1 MPLPNDGRNRVVI
14 DRVSPEI
21 DAGRFPIKRTV
32 GEAVTVAVDAFADG
46 HDEIVV
52 ELWYRQAGQS
62 AWQKIRMQP
71 GYNDRWTAKF
81 TVTELGRAAYT
92 VVAWVDH
99 FRSWRRD
106 LAKRV
111 AAGQDVTVDLQIGA
125 NFLKPAL
132 AAATVADQTADQTIV
147 QTWLDRIAAK
157 DARVATEIAEDS
169 ALLEIVDRW
178 SPVEHVTRYARELQV
193 TVERERAR
201 FSAWYE
207 MFPRSAATIP
217 GQHGTLR
224 DVIERLPYVAEM
236 GFDVL
241 YLPPI
246 HPIGQQYRKGR
257 NGGAE
262 AQADDVGSPW
272 AIGDATGGHKSLHP
286 LLGTMADFDAL
297 VIAARKYQIEL
308 ALDIAFQVSPD
319 HPHVTEHPD
328 WFRIRPDGT
337 IQYAENPP
345 KKYQDIYP
353 FNFESEDWQN
363 LWQEL
368 KSVFEFWIHH
378 GVKVFRVD
386 NPHTKSFPFWEWCI
400 GELKQQWP
408 DLIFLAE
415 AFTRPKVMYR
425 LAKLGYTQSYT
436 YYAWRHSKPEL
447 TEYLTEL
454 TTTDLTE
461 YFRPNFWP
469 NTPDILTAELQQGGK
484 PAFVRRLIMAATLS
498 SNYGIYGPP
507 FEHGWCLPAK
517 PNSEEYTHSEKFEVH
532 CHNITR
538 PDSLSGLIRRVNQI
552 RRSHSA
558 LQYTTGLKL
567 HPVDNDQLLCYS
579 KQSPDGRDLLLI
591 VVNLHGE
598 FKQSGFVDLPLADFG
613 IDASEPYQVHDLL
626 TDARYMWYGPRNYVE
641 LDPHALPAHIF
652 HVRRRV
658 RQSDEMEYFQ

>member
-21 DAGRFPIKRTV
+21 DAGRFPIKRTL
-32 GEAVTVAVDAFADG
+32 GESVAVTVDAFTDG

-52 ELWYRQAGQS
+52 ELWHRS
-62 AWQKIRMQP
+62 TTSSDWLKVRMQP

-81 TVTELGRAAYT
+81 TVNELGTASYT

-125 NFLKPAL
+125 NFLKSADT
-132 AAATVADQTADQTIV
+132 AASIDDLNVL
-147 QTWLDRIAAK
+147 QTWLKRLAAQETT
-157 DARVATEIAEDS
+157 VASEIAQDV
-169 ALLEIVDRW
+169 ALLEIMDRCA
-178 SPVEHVTRYARELQV
+178 PVKQVTRYERELSV

-207 MFPRSAATIP
+207 MFPRSAATVP

-224 DVIERLPYVAEM
+224 DVIARLPYVADM

-246 HPIGQQYRKGR
+246 HPIGRTFRKGR
-257 NGGAE
+257 DGSTE
-262 AQADDVGSPW
+262 VTPDDVGSPW
-272 AIGDATGGHKSLHP
+272 AIGDATGGHTAIHP
-286 LLGTMADFDAL
+286 QLGTIDDFDAL
-297 VIAARKYQIEL
+297 VIAARQQQMEI
-308 ALDIAFQVSPD
+308 ALDMAFQASPD
-319 HPHVTEHPD
+319 HPYVKEHPD
-328 WFRIRPDGT
+328 WFKIRPDGT

-353 FNFESEDWQN
+353 FHFESEDWQS

-378 GVKVFRVD
+378 GVRVFRVD
-386 NPHTKSFPFWEWCI
+386 NPHTKAFPFWEWCI
-400 GELKQQWP
+400 TDLKRQWP
-408 DLIFLAE
+408 ELIFLAE

-436 YYAWRHSKPEL
+436 YFAWRHTKWEL

-454 TTTDLTE
+454 TATELSE

-469 NTPDILTAELQQGGK
+469 NTPDILTAELQQGGRS
-484 PAFVRRLIMAATLS
+484 AFARRLILAATLS

-517 PNSEEYTHSEKFEVH
+517 PNSEEYIHSEKFEVH
-532 CHNITR
+532 CHDITR
-538 PDSLSGLIRRVNQI
+538 PDSLSDLIRRINQI
-552 RRSHSA
+552 RRGHAA
-558 LQYTTGLKL
+558 LQYTTRLKL
-567 HPVDNDQLLCYS
+567 HPVDNEHLICYS
-579 KQSPDGRDLLLI
+579 QQSPDGQDLLLM

-598 FKQSGFVDLPLADFG
+598 FKQSGFVELPLEEFG
-613 IDASEPYQVHDLL
+613 IDPSEPYQVHDLL

-641 LDPHALPAHIF
+641 LDPHKLPAHIF